1 MDEAHKS
8 LSKHRYEQALTSLS
22 SANLLIQHGD
32 YEGAANRTYYAVF
45 HGMRSIL
52 ALEEKDFSKHSA
64 VISYFRRTYIK
75 TGIFPVETSVTIGD
89 AFDIRSDSNYD
100 DEYNID
106 EEGIK
111 SLVSRVEK
119 LLSLFKAYLDQNW

>member
-32 YEGAANRTYYAVF
+32 YEGASNRTYYAVF

-64 VISYFRRTYIK
+64 DLTK
-75 TGIFPVETSVTIGD
+75 
-89 AFDIRSDSNYD
+89 
-100 DEYNID
+100 
-106 EEGIK
+106 
-111 SLVSRVEK
+111 K
-119 LLSLFKAYLDQNW
+119 LLALHRTNDLNRAIEDE